1 MMISLLS
8 YAILFACLVFL
19 PFILHGP
26 YHIHTF
32 ILTMMNI
39 ILASSLRLIN
49 LSGQMSLAHGG
60 MMTIG
65 AYTSTLLVMKLGLSS
80 WISMPLAGLFAALI
94 AGLVG
99 FPFVRLKGIY
109 FAIVTIFFSEMV
121 VLTAQQ
127 WQSLTGGST
136 GIFNIPRP
144 NPILIQGIINI
155 TFSSKADFYY
165 LMLVLMLI
173 SLFILYAV
181 ENSRIGLTLRG
192 IQQTDS
198 LAESI
203 GINTTGFKVL
213 AFSIGSFFAGLTGG
227 FYTHY
232 ISAINPDCFGFL
244 FTIYILIYMTVG
256 GDKKFIGPIL
266 GAFVLT
272 ILPEVLRPLK
282 AFMPFFF
289 AAVLMAIIFFMQE
302 GLVGLPGRLK
312 KAFRRF
318 YPLSQPSPAGKEGK
332 GGGERL

>member
-1 MMISLLS
+1 MISLFS
-8 YAILFACLVFL
+8 YGILIVFLVFL

-39 ILASSLRLIN
+39 TLASSLRLIN

-80 WISMPLAGLFAALI
+80 WMTLPLAGVFAAIIACLI
-94 AGLVG
+94 G

-109 FAIVTIFFSEMV
+109 FSIVTIFFSEMV
-121 VLTAQQ
+121 VLIAQQ
-127 WQSLTGGST
+127 WQGLTGGST

-144 NPILIQGIINI
+144 DPIVIPGMLNI
-155 TFSSKADFYY
+155 TFSSKANFYY
-165 LMLVLMLI
+165 LMLVLMVI
-173 SLFILYAV
+173 SLFILYIV
-181 ENSRIGLTLRG
+181 ENSRVGLTLRG
-192 IQQTDS
+192 IQQADS
-198 LAESI
+198 LAESV
-203 GINTTGFKVL
+203 GVNTTGFKVL

-232 ISAINPDCFGFL
+232 ISAINPDSFSFL
-244 FTIYILIYMTVG
+244 FAIYILIYMTVG
-256 GDKKFIGPIL
+256 GEKRFIGPIL

-282 AFMPFFF
+282 AFVPFFF
-289 AAVLMAIIFFMQE
+289 AAVLMAVIFFMPE
-302 GLVGLPGRLK
+302 GLVGLPGRLRVI
-312 KAFRRF
+312 AAR
-318 YPLSQPSPAGKEGK
+318 LVKER
-332 GGGERL
+332 GERA